1 MLNGKT
7 AVITGG
13 AGGIGRFIA
22 EKFIRSGVS
31 VLIAD
36 VNAKSGKRSAVE
48 LSGRGDAIFSKFD
61 VSKEAQVKKLVSL
74 AAARFGKID
83 IIVNN
88 AGFGDWRPMEKRPMK
103 AWDRVL
109 AVNLTAQYML
119 VKYALPKMSEGGAV
133 INISSTRALM
143 SEPGSEPYAAS
154 KAGILGLTHSLASS
168 LAPKRI
174 RVNAISPGWI
184 NVSGYKETKRDREQ
198 HFVKRVGRGEDIA
211 EACAFLA
218 DEEKSGFITGQNL
231 VVDGGMTKK
240 MIYL

>member
-7 AVITGG
+7 ALITGG

-22 EKFIRSGVS
+22 EKFTRSGVS

-36 VNAKSGKRSAVE
+36 INVKAGVKAASD
-48 LSGRGDAIFSKFD
+48 LSRHKEALFFKCDI
-61 VSKEAQVKKLVSL
+61 SKETQVKKLISF

-88 AGFGDWRPMEKRPMK
+88 AGFGDWRSMEKRPMK
-103 AWDRVL
+103 AWDRVI

-119 VKYALPKMSEGGAV
+119 VKHALPKMKEGGAV

-154 KAGILGLTHSLASS
+154 KAGILGLTHALAAS

-211 EACAFLA
+211 EACAFFA

>member
-7 AVITGG
+7 ALITGG

-22 EKFIRSGVS
+22 EKFTRSGVS

-36 VNAKSGKRSAVE
+36 INVKAGVKAASD
-48 LSGRGDAIFSKFD
+48 LSRHKEALFFKCDI
-61 VSKEAQVKKLVSL
+61 SKETQVKKLISF

-88 AGFGDWRPMEKRPMK
+88 AGFGDWRSMEKRPMK

-119 VKYALPKMSEGGAV
+119 VKYALLKMSEGGAV

-154 KAGILGLTHSLASS
+154 KAGILGMTHSLASS

-184 NVSGYKETKRDREQ
+184 NVSGYRETKRDREQ

-211 EACAFLA
+211 EACVFLA
-218 DEEKSGFITGQNL
+218 DAAKSGFITGQNL

>member
-7 AVITGG
+7 ALITGG

-22 EKFIRSGVS
+22 EKFTRSGVS

-36 VNAKSGKRSAVE
+36 INVKAGVKAASD
-48 LSGRGDAIFSKFD
+48 LSRHKEALFFKCDI
-61 VSKEAQVKKLVSL
+61 SKETQVKKLISF

-88 AGFGDWRPMEKRPMK
+88 AGFGDWRSMEKRPMK
-103 AWDRVL
+103 AWDRVI

-119 VKYALPKMSEGGAV
+119 VKHALPKMKEGGAV

-154 KAGILGLTHSLASS
+154 KAGILGLTHALAAS

>member
-22 EKFIRSGVS
+22 EKFVSSGVS
-31 VLIAD
+31 IIIAD
-36 VNAKSGKRSAVE
+36 IDAKRGKKAAAE
-48 LSGRGDAIFSKFD
+48 LSKHGQALFINCDI
-61 VSKEAQVKKLVSL
+61 SKEAQVKKLVRE
-74 AAARFGKID
+74 AKTRFGKID

-88 AGFGDWRPMEKRPMK
+88 AGFGDWRAMEKRPMK
-103 AWDRVL
+103 AWDGVL
-109 AVNLTAQYML
+109 AVNLRAQYML
-119 VKYALPKMSEGGAV
+119 VREALSGINDGGAV

-154 KAGILGLTHSLASS
+154 KAGILGLTHALASS

-218 DEEKSGFITGQNL
+218 DGEKSGFITGQNL

>member
-13 AGGIGRFIA
+13 SGGIGRFIA
-22 EKFIRSGVS
+22 EKFVASGVS
-31 VLIAD
+31 IMIAD
-36 VNAKSGKRSAVE
+36 IDIKRGKETAAALSKRGLAVFINC
-48 LSGRGDAIFSKFD
+48 DI
-61 VSKEAQVKKLVSL
+61 SKEAQVKKLVRE
-74 AAARFGKID
+74 AKTRFGKID

-88 AGFGDWRPMEKRPMK
+88 AGFGDWRAMEKRPMK

-119 VKYALPKMSEGGAV
+119 VRQALSCLNVGGSV

-154 KAGILGLTHSLASS
+154 KAGILGLTHSLAAS

-218 DEEKSGFITGQNL
+218 DGEKSGFITGQNL
-231 VVDGGMTKK
+231 VIDGGMTRK

>member
-22 EKFIRSGVS
+22 EKFVTSGVS
-31 VLIAD
+31 IMIAD
-36 VNAKSGKRSAVE
+36 IDIKRGKKTAAE
-48 LSGRGDAIFSKFD
+48 LTKLGQALFISCDI
-61 VSKEAQVKKLVSL
+61 SKEAQVKKLVR
-74 AAARFGKID
+74 AAKTRFGKID

-88 AGFGDWRPMEKRPMK
+88 AGFGDWRAMEKRPMK

-119 VKYALPKMSEGGAV
+119 VRQALSCLNVGGSV
-133 INISSTRALM
+133 INISSTRSLM

-154 KAGILGLTHSLASS
+154 KAGILGLTHSLAAS

-218 DEEKSGFITGQNL
+218 DGEKSGFITGQNL
-231 VVDGGMTKK
+231 VIDGGMTRK
-240 MIYL
+240 MIYQ

>member
-1 MLNGKT
+1 MLNGKV
-7 AVITGG
+7 ALITGG
-13 AGGIGRFIA
+13 AGGIGRCIA
-22 EKFIRSGVS
+22 EKFTRSGVS

-36 VNAKSGKRSAVE
+36 INAKAGAKAAAE
-48 LSGRGDAIFSKFD
+48 LSGH
-61 VSKEAQVKKLVSL
+61 KEALFFKCDIAKEEQVKKLISF
-74 AAARFGKID
+74 AAAHFGQID
-83 IIVNN
+83 IVINN
-88 AGFGDWRPMEKRPMK
+88 AGFGDWRSMEKRPMK
-103 AWDRVL
+103 VWDRVI
-109 AVNLTAQYML
+109 AVNLTAQYLL
-119 VKYALPKMSEGGAV
+119 VKYALPKMKEDGAV
-133 INISSTRALM
+133 VNISSTRALM

-154 KAGILGLTHSLASS
+154 KAGILGLTHALASS

-184 NVSGYKETKRDREQ
+184 NVSGYKEAKREREQ

-211 EACAFLA
+211 EACAFFA

>member
-1 MLNGKT
+1 MD
-7 AVITGG
+7 VIKSVVDDERRHLLCAIFGNEFF
-13 AGGIGRFIA
+13 ADFV
-22 EKFIRSGVS
+22 FDGV
-31 VLIAD
+31 AR
-36 VNAKSGKRSAVE
+36 GFAVE

-168 LAPKRI
+168 LAPKII